1 MEQSF
6 QLTLQIVIAVVA
18 GISAQ
23 VLGQLL
29 KIPSI
34 VLLLL
39 FGTLLGGS
47 GMHVLHPDD
56 LGVGLEV
63 IVALTVAIILFE
75 GGLNLELTELGKVS
89 GSLRNLVTVG
99 TIITLIGGA
108 IAAHYL
114 AEFPWKIAFLYASL
128 ITVTGPTVISPLLK
142 QVQVDKQ
149 VAALLE
155 GEGVLID
162 PVGAILAVVVLDT
175 ILNAHPDILTTAL
188 GLILR
193 LGIGTLIGFVG
204 GWLMAGLLK
213 QGKLLSDE
221 LKNLVVLASL
231 WGLFVLA
238 QSIRSESGLMATVVA
253 GMVLRASAV
262 PQERLLRRFKGQL
275 TILGISVLF
284 ILLSAD
290 LSIASMLALGWGS
303 LLTVL
308 ALMLIVRPIN
318 VWICTRKSDLN
329 WRQKLFVAWICPR
342 GIVSASVASLF
353 AILLTQRGFNGGEAI
368 KALVFLTII
377 MTVCIQGLTA
387 NWVAQW
393 LQITSSE
400 LTGATIVGCS
410 PLSRLLALLWQEQG
424 ESVVLVDTDPE
435 ACRQAEAENLTVV
448 LSSGLDHQA
457 LAAAGVESLGT
468 FLAMTNS
475 GEINFVLAMRAAEE
489 FRPPRVLAVF
499 SHDGKTEDS
508 TPNKKVSSAFSPQ
521 FSLKTWNQYISSGQV
536 KLGRIAFKDPDF
548 SSQQAQVRSLIDGGE
563 LLPLFIQRDDR
574 LQVALAQPEW
584 QPGDRLIYLLYDS
597 RPQLLKM
604 LSGANSSIRLPLES
618 LPEFEEV
625 ALQTVDGALL
635 VPEMKLDS
643 SN

>member
-18 GISAQ
+18 GIGAQ

-29 KIPSI
+29 KVPSI

-39 FGTLLGGS
+39 FGTVLGGS
-47 GMHVLHPDD
+47 GMHILHPDD

-63 IVALTVAIILFE
+63 LVALTVAIILFE
-75 GGLNLELTELGKVS
+75 GGLNLELGELGKVS
-89 GSLRNLVTVG
+89 GSLRNLVTIG

-108 IAAHYL
+108 IAAHFL

-128 ITVTGPTVISPLLK
+128 VTVTGPTVISPLLK

-175 ILNAHPDILTTAL
+175 ILNAHPNILETLL
-188 GLILR
+188 GLVLR
-193 LGIGTLIGFVG
+193 LGIGSLIGFVG
-204 GWLMAGLLK
+204 GWLMSVLLK
-213 QGKLLSDE
+213 QVKLLADD
-221 LKNLVVLASL
+221 LKNLVVLAGL
-231 WGLFVLA
+231 WGLFALA
-238 QSIRSESGLMATVVA
+238 QSIRSEAGLMATVIA

-290 LSIASMLALGWGS
+290 LSIPSLLALGWGS
-303 LLTVL
+303 VLAVL
-308 ALMLIVRPIN
+308 ALMLLVRPIN
-318 VWICTRKSDLN
+318 VWICTGKSDLN
-329 WRQKLFVAWICPR
+329 WRQKLFVTWICPR

-353 AILLTQRGFNGGEAI
+353 AILLTQRGLNGGEAI
-368 KALVFLTII
+368 KGLVFLTII

-387 NWVAQW
+387 NWVARW

-400 LTGATIVGCS
+400 VTGAMIVGCS

-435 ACRQAEAENLTVV
+435 ACRQAELENIQVV
-448 LSSGLDHQA
+448 LSSGLDHEA
-457 LAAAGVESLGT
+457 LALAGLESLGT

-475 GEINFVLAMRAAEE
+475 GEVNFVLAMRAAEE

-499 SHDGKTEDS
+499 ANETDGANPTL
-508 TPNKKVSSAFSPQ
+508 NKKVSQAFLPQ
-521 FSLKTWNQYISSGQV
+521 VSLKTWNNYITDGQV
-536 KLGRIAFKDPDF
+536 KLGKTTLKEPDF
-548 SSQQAQVRSLIDGGE
+548 STQQAQLQALINGGE
-563 LLPLFIQRDDR
+563 LLPLLLKREDR
-574 LQVALAQPEW
+574 LQIALAQPEW
-584 QPGDRLIYLLYDS
+584 QPGDRLLYLLYDS

-604 LSGANSSIRLPLES
+604 LSGGNSTTRLALKS
-618 LPEFEEV
+618 LPEVEEM
-625 ALQTVDGALL
+625 ALQTVDGAFLL
-635 VPEMKLDS
+635 PEMKLD
-643 SN
+643 

>member
-18 GISAQ
+18 GIGAQ

-29 KIPSI
+29 KVPSI

-39 FGTLLGGS
+39 FGTVLGGS
-47 GMHVLHPDD
+47 GMHILHPDD

-63 IVALTVAIILFE
+63 LVALTVAIILFE
-75 GGLNLELTELGKVS
+75 GGLNLELGELGKVS

-99 TIITLIGGA
+99 TIITLLGGA
-108 IAAHYL
+108 IAAHFL

-128 ITVTGPTVISPLLK
+128 VTVTGPTVISPLLK

-175 ILNAHPDILTTAL
+175 ILNAHPSLLETGL
-188 GLILR
+188 GLVLR
-193 LGIGTLIGFVG
+193 LGIGSLIGFIG
-204 GWLMAGLLK
+204 GWLMAALLK
-213 QGKLLSDE
+213 QGKLLSDD
-221 LKNLVVLASL
+221 LKNLVVLAGL
-231 WGLFVLA
+231 WGLFALA

-253 GMVLRASAV
+253 GIVLRGSAV

-303 LLTVL
+303 VFAVL
-308 ALMLIVRPIN
+308 ALMLVVRPIN
-318 VWICTRKSDLN
+318 IWICTWKSDLN
-329 WRQKLFVAWICPR
+329 WRQKLFVAWISPR

-353 AILLTQRGFNGGEAI
+353 AILLTQRGLNGGEAI

-400 LTGATIVGCS
+400 VTGAMIVGCS

-424 ESVVLVDTDPE
+424 ELVVLVDTDPE
-435 ACRQAEAENLTVV
+435 ACRQAEVENIRVV
-448 LSSGLDHQA
+448 LSSGLDHEA
-457 LAAAGVESLGT
+457 LAAAGLESLGT

-475 GEINFVLAMRAAEE
+475 GEVNFVLAMRAAEE

-499 SHDGKTEDS
+499 ANDTEATNVS
-508 TPNKKVSSAFSPQ
+508 QNKKVSQAFLPQ
-521 FSLKTWNQYISSGQV
+521 VSLKTWNQYITDGQV
-536 KLGRIAFKDPDF
+536 KLGKTTLKEPDF
-548 SSQQAQVRSLIDGGE
+548 SAQQAQLQALIDGGE
-563 LLPLFIQRDDR
+563 LLPLLIKRDDR
-574 LQVALAQPEW
+574 LQVALAQPKW
-584 QPGDRLIYLLYDS
+584 QPGDRLVYLLYDS

-604 LSGANSSIRLPLES
+604 LSGANSTTRLALGI
-618 LPEFEEV
+618 LPEVEEM
-625 ALQTVDGALL
+625 ALQTIDGALL
-635 VPEMKLDS
+635 VPEMKLD
-643 SN
+643 

>member
-18 GISAQ
+18 GIGAQ
-23 VLGQLL
+23 VLGQWL
-29 KIPSI
+29 KVPSI

-39 FGTLLGGS
+39 FGTILGGS
-47 GMHVLHPDD
+47 GMHLLHPDD

-63 IVALTVAIILFE
+63 LVALTVAIILFE
-75 GGLNLELTELGKVS
+75 GGLNLELGELGKVS
-89 GSLRNLVTVG
+89 GSLRNLVTIG
-99 TIITLIGGA
+99 TIVTLIGGA
-108 IAAHYL
+108 IAAHFL

-128 ITVTGPTVISPLLK
+128 VTVTGPTVISPLLK

-175 ILNAHPDILTTAL
+175 ILNAHPSPLATAL
-188 GLILR
+188 GLVLR
-193 LGIGTLIGFVG
+193 LGIGSAIGFVG
-204 GWLMAGLLK
+204 GWLMAALLK
-213 QGKLLSDE
+213 QGKLLSDD
-221 LKNLVVLASL
+221 LKNLVVLAGL
-231 WGLFVLA
+231 WGLFALA

-290 LSIASMLALGWGS
+290 LSIASLLALGWGS
-303 LLTVL
+303 LFAVL
-308 ALMLIVRPIN
+308 ALMLVVRPIN
-318 VWICTRKSDLN
+318 VWICTWNSDLN
-329 WRQKLFVAWICPR
+329 WRQKLFVTWICPR

-353 AILLTQRGFNGGEAI
+353 AILLTQRGMNGGEAI
-368 KALVFLTII
+368 KGLVFLTII

-387 NWVAQW
+387 NWVAKW

-400 LTGATIVGCS
+400 VTGAMIVGCS

-435 ACRQAEAENLTVV
+435 ACRLAELENIQVV
-448 LSSGLDHQA
+448 LSSGLDHEA
-457 LAAAGVESLGT
+457 LAAAGLESLGT
-468 FLAMTNS
+468 FLAMTDS
-475 GEINFVLAMRAAEE
+475 GEVNFVLAMRAAEE

-499 SHDGKTEDS
+499 ANDS
-508 TPNKKVSSAFSPQ
+508 AGMNPTQNKKVFPAFLPQ
-521 FSLKTWNQYISSGQV
+521 VSLKTWNQYITDGQV
-536 KLGRIAFKDPDF
+536 KLGKTTLKEPDF
-548 SSQQAQVRSLIDGGE
+548 SLQQAQLKALIDGGE
-563 LLPLFIQRDDR
+563 LLPLLMKREDR
-574 LQVALAQPEW
+574 LQIALAQPEW

-604 LSGANSSIRLPLES
+604 LSGANSTTRLALKS
-618 LPEFEEV
+618 LSEVEEM
-625 ALQTVDGALL
+625 ALQTIDGALL
-635 VPEMKLDS
+635 VPEMKLD
-643 SN
+643 